1 MTWKVVMTLDLPAYA
16 DINEK
21 SFTNIAAPFIKRQCN
36 SEEEIIALA
45 HDADAII
52 TISLYQKIT
61 RKIIEQLRYCKI
73 ITNIGIG
80 YEGIDVEAAT
90 ECGVC
95 VANVADY
102 CLDEV
107 AEHTIAL
114 MLACARKLF
123 PLDRLVRE
131 GKWTVERPEMR
142 YQIYPTLHRLH
153 TQTLGLIGFGRIPQT
168 IVSKVRGLVSRI
180 LTYDPY
186 ISPDV
191 PSQMGVEL
199 VELDYLLFQSDFVSV
214 HANLT
219 PETKGLIGMVQ
230 FKKMKPTAYLI
241 NTSRGPIVDRNAL
254 YIALSQGMI
263 AGAALDVLDPEPP
276 DLNDPLLQLDN
287 VILTGHSAFAS
298 VEANLELHKRPV
310 EEIIRLYH
318 GEWPR
323 NFVNSQ
329 VKDLYRAKHGKGIS

>member
-21 SFTNIAAPFIKRQCN
+21 SFADIQAYFIKRQCN

-45 HDADAII
+45 GDADALI

-61 RKIIEQLRYCKI
+61 RQVIKRVHRCRIIA
-73 ITNIGIG
+73 NIGIG

-90 ECGVC
+90 EQGIC
-95 VANVADY
+95 VANVTDY

-142 YQIYPTLHRLH
+142 YQIYPTIHRLH

-168 IVSKVRGLVSRI
+168 IVPKVRGLVSRI

-186 ISPDV
+186 ISPDI
-191 PSQMGVEL
+191 PAQMDVEL
-199 VELDYLLFQSDFVSV
+199 VELDVLLSQSDFVSV

-219 PETKGLIGMVQ
+219 LETKGLIGMAQ
-230 FKKMKPTAYLI
+230 FKKMKSTAYLI
-241 NTSRGPIVDRNAL
+241 NTSRGPLVDRNAL
-254 YIALSQGMI
+254 YIALSQGI
-263 AGAALDVLDPEPP
+263 VAGAALDVLDPEPP
-276 DLNDPLLQLDN
+276 DPNDPILQLNN

-298 VEANLELHKRPV
+298 VEANLELRKRPV
-310 EEIIRLYH
+310 EEVIRVFN

-323 NFVNSQ
+323 NFVNPQ
-329 VKDLYRAKHGKGIS
+329 VKDLYRAKHGKGTS

>member
-1 MTWKVVMTLDLPAYA
+1 MMWKVVMTLDLPAYA
-16 DINEK
+16 DIDEK
-21 SFTNIAAPFIKRQCN
+21 SFTKIAAQFIKRQCN

-61 RKIIEQLRYCKI
+61 RKIIEQLHYCKI
-73 ITNIGIG
+73 IANIGIG

-107 AEHTIAL
+107 SEHTLAL
-114 MLACARKLF
+114 MMACARRLF

-142 YQIYPTLHRLH
+142 YQIYPTIHRLNA
-153 TQTLGLIGFGRIPQT
+153 QTLGLVGFGRIPQT
-168 IVSKVRGLVSRI
+168 IASKVSGLVSRI

-186 ISPDV
+186 VSPDV
-191 PSQMGVEL
+191 PAQMGVEL
-199 VELDYLLFQSDFVSV
+199 VELDFLLSQSDFVSV

-219 PETKGLIGMVQ
+219 TETKGLIGMEQ

-241 NTSRGPIVDRNAL
+241 NTSRGPIVERNAL
-254 YIALSQGMI
+254 YTALSQGMI

-276 DLNDPLLQLDN
+276 DPTDPLLQLNN

-310 EEIIRLYH
+310 EEIIRLFY

-323 NFVNSQ
+323 NFVNPQ
-329 VKDLYRAKHGKGIS
+329 VKDLYRAKHGKGVS

>member
-1 MTWKVVMTLDLPAYA
+1 MMWKVLMTLDLPAYA
-16 DINEK
+16 DINES
-21 SFTNIAAPFIKRQCN
+21 SFADIQAHFIKRQCN

-61 RKIIEQLRYCKI
+61 HQVIERLHRCKI
-73 ITNIGIG
+73 IANIGIG
-80 YEGIDVEAAT
+80 YEGIDVDAAT
-90 ECGVC
+90 DQGIC

-107 AEHTIAL
+107 SEHTLAL
-114 MLACARKLF
+114 IMACARRLF

-142 YQIYPTLHRLH
+142 YQIYPTIHRLH
-153 TQTLGLIGFGRIPQT
+153 TQTLGLIGFGRIPQA
-168 IVSKVRGLVSRI
+168 IVPKVKGFVSRI

-186 ISPDV
+186 VSPDV
-191 PSQMGVEL
+191 PAQMGVEL
-199 VELDYLLFQSDFVSV
+199 VELDFLLSQSDYVSV

-219 PETKGLIGMVQ
+219 TETKGLIGIEQ
-230 FKKMKPTAYLI
+230 IKKMKPTTYLI
-241 NTSRGPIVDRNAL
+241 NTSRGPVVERNGL
-254 YIALSQGMI
+254 YAALSQGMI

-276 DLNDPLLQLDN
+276 DPNDPLLQLNN

-310 EEIIRLYH
+310 EEVIRLFH

-323 NFVNSQ
+323 NFVNPQ

>member
-1 MTWKVVMTLDLPAYA
+1 MTLKVVMTLDLPAYT

-21 SFTNIAAPFIKRQCN
+21 SFTKIAVQFIKKQCN

-61 RKIIEQLRYCKI
+61 RKIIEQLHNCKI
-73 ITNIGIG
+73 IANIGIG

-107 AEHTIAL
+107 SEHTLAL
-114 MLACARKLF
+114 MLAFARKLF

-142 YQIYPTLHRLH
+142 YQIYPTIHRLN
-153 TQTLGLIGFGRIPQT
+153 TQTLGLIGFGRIPRM
-168 IVSKVRGLVSRI
+168 IVSKMRGLVLRI

-186 ISPDV
+186 VSPDV
-191 PSQMGVEL
+191 PARMGVEL
-199 VELDYLLFQSDFVSV
+199 VELDFLLSQSDFVSA

-219 PETKGLIGMVQ
+219 TETKGLIGMEQ

-241 NTSRGPIVDRNAL
+241 NTSRGPIVERNAL
-254 YIALSQGMI
+254 YTALSQGMI
-263 AGAALDVLDPEPP
+263 AGAALDVLDPDPP
-276 DLNDPLLQLDN
+276 DPTDPLLQLDN

-298 VEANLELHKRPV
+298 VEANLELHK
-310 EEIIRLYH
+310 
-318 GEWPR
+318 
-323 NFVNSQ
+323 
-329 VKDLYRAKHGKGIS
+329 

>member
-21 SFTNIAAPFIKRQCN
+21 RFTNIKAHFFKKQCN

-61 RKIIEQLRYCKI
+61 RKVIEQLLYCKI
-73 ITNIGIG
+73 IANIGIG

-90 ECGVC
+90 EWGVC

-107 AEHTIAL
+107 AEHAIAL
-114 MLACARKLF
+114 VLACARKLF
-123 PLDRLVRE
+123 PLYRLVRE

-142 YQIYPTLHRLH
+142 YQIYPTIHRLH

-168 IVSKVRGLVSRI
+168 IVLKVRRLVSRI

-186 ISPDV
+186 VSPDV
-191 PSQMGVEL
+191 PVQMGVEV
-199 VELDYLLFQSDFVSV
+199 VELDFLLSQSDFVSV

-219 PETKGLIGMVQ
+219 SETKGLIGMEQ

-241 NTSRGPIVDRNAL
+241 NTSRGPIVDQNAL
-254 YIALSQGMI
+254 YTAISQGMI

-276 DLNDPLLQLDN
+276 DPNDPLLQLNN

-310 EEIIRLYH
+310 EEIIRLFH

-323 NFVNSQ
+323 NFVNPQ

>member
-1 MTWKVVMTLDLPAYA
+1 MLKVVMTLDLPAYA

-21 SFTNIAAPFIKRQCN
+21 SFTKIAVQFIKRQCN

-61 RKIIEQLRYCKI
+61 RKIIEQLHNCKI
-73 ITNIGIG
+73 IANIGIG

-114 MLACARKLF
+114 VLACARRLF
-123 PLDRLVRE
+123 PLDWLVRK

-142 YQIYPTLHRLH
+142 YQIYPTIHRLY

-168 IVSKVRGLVSRI
+168 IVSKMRGLVPRI

-186 ISPDV
+186 ISPNV
-191 PSQMGVEL
+191 PAQMGVEL
-199 VELDYLLFQSDFVSV
+199 VELDFLLSQSDFVSV

-219 PETKGLIGMVQ
+219 TETKSLIGMEQ

-241 NTSRGPIVDRNAL
+241 NTSRGAIVERNAL
-254 YIALSQGMI
+254 YTALSQGMI
-263 AGAALDVLDPEPP
+263 TGAALDVLDPDPP
-276 DLNDPLLQLDN
+276 DPTDPLLQLDN

-310 EEIIRLYH
+310 EEIIRCFH

-323 NFVNSQ
+323 NFVNPQ

>member
-1 MTWKVVMTLDLPAYA
+1 MTWKVAMTLDLPAYVDINAKSFA
-16 DINEK
+16 DIQ
-21 SFTNIAAPFIKRQCN
+21 AHFIKRQCD

-45 HDADAII
+45 HDAEAII

-61 RKIIEQLRYCKI
+61 RKIIEQLHYCKI
-73 ITNIGIG
+73 IANIGIG

-107 AEHTIAL
+107 SEHTLAL
-114 MLACARKLF
+114 MMACARKLF

-142 YQIYPTLHRLH
+142 YQVYPTIHRLN
-153 TQTLGLIGFGRIPQT
+153 TQTLGLVGFGRIPQA
-168 IVSKVRGLVSRI
+168 IASKVRGLVSRI

-186 ISPDV
+186 VFPDV
-191 PSQMGVEL
+191 PAQMGVEL
-199 VELDYLLFQSDFVSV
+199 VELDFLLSQSDFVSV

-219 PETKGLIGMVQ
+219 TETKGLIGMEQ

-241 NTSRGPIVDRNAL
+241 NTSRGPIVERNAL
-254 YIALSQGMI
+254 YTALSQGMI

-276 DLNDPLLQLDN
+276 DPTDPLLQLN
-287 VILTGHSAFAS
+287 KVILTGHSAFTS

-310 EEIIRLYH
+310 EEVIRVFH

-323 NFVNSQ
+323 NFVNPQ
-329 VKDLYRAKHGKGIS
+329 VKDLYRAKHAKGIS